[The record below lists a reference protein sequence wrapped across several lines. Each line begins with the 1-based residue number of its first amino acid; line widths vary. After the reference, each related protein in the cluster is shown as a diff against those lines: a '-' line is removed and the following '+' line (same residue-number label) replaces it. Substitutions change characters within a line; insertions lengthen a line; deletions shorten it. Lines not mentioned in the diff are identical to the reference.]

1 MRENKWKSSVRARGN
16 VTEHRQRN
24 WNYISDKW
32 AHVSALWQQ
41 YKQPAVLWWWRWW
54 CFHLFVRLQL
64 TSNNQPKFAVFRIE
78 NEERKKIQTLSI
90 RIILKQRQPKYKHSN
105 NNKNITPIKQNKY
118 QSTRT
123 TTNLNCI
130 PCMIH
135 GRMGDRGKE
144 KLNNKCISANEVVFC
159 V

>member
-1 MRENKWKSSVRARGN
+1 MYARGATSPN
-16 VTEHRQRN
+16 IDNEIEITSAINERTFRHYGNNTNSQQCCDDDDDDVFIYSSAYSSLATTNRN
-24 WNYISDKW
+24 LPFLESKM
-32 AHVSALWQQ
+32 
-41 YKQPAVLWWWRWW
+41 KR
-54 CFHLFVRLQL
+54 
-64 TSNNQPKFAVFRIE
+64 E
-78 NEERKKIQTLSI
+78 KKIQTLSI